1 MWLKFLYCS
10 KRIKKIY
17 TITVNFTFLV
27 FSWFIEIIMIITRIH
42 CAFLFLIQSVET
54 VCMIRHNIKL
64 PDDTFKLSTESISMI
79 ENKFAGL
86 SLYLLNPLDTY
97 EEKTKSVRQ

>member
-1 MWLKFLYCS
+1 
-10 KRIKKIY
+10 
-17 TITVNFTFLV
+17 
-27 FSWFIEIIMIITRIH
+27 MIITRIH